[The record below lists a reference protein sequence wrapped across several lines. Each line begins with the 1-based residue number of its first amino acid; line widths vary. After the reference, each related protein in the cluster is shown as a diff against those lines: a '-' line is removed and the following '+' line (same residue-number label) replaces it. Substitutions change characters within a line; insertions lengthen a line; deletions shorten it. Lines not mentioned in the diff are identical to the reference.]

1 MNNRSNGKRRVK
13 KSYDERVIGTIV
25 PGTPLGVNVVDG
37 DLKFAL
43 RELKKV
49 VRNVGHQTQ
58 LKKKRY
64 FESKSDSKRKMI
76 DYAKFLNKKRT
87 DDENRYKRL

>member
-49 VRNVGHQTQ
+49 VRGVGYQPQ
-58 LKKKRY
+58 LKKKRH
-64 FESKSDSKRKMI
+64 FESKSDANRKMR
-76 DYAKFLNKKRT
+76 DYAIFLNKKRT
-87 DDENRYKRL
+87 DDANRYKQR